1 MNETAAP
8 SGGRAISEAVVL
20 VVDDEYLGRVHLVD
34 ELSGYGFTVV
44 EAPSGDDALLVMRA
58 RRVDLV
64 VTDRRMPGRLDGDA
78 LARVVAESFP
88 AVPVLMMSAESPPPE
103 DTSATIVEFFPKPI
117 DVAAVL
123 RLIVDLLFPAGG
135 PGAAAGRGQDGCWH
149 RSG

>member
-1 MNETAAP
+1 MDETAAP
-8 SGGRAISEAVVL
+8 SGGRETSEAVVL

-34 ELSGYGFTVV
+34 ELTEFGFTVV

-78 LARVVAESFP
+78 LARVVSELFP
-88 AVPVLMMSAESPPPE
+88 AVPVLMMSAEWPAPA
-103 DTSATIVEFFPKPI
+103 DTASVVEFFPKPI
-117 DVAAVL
+117 DVAAVR
-123 RLIVDLLFPAGG
+123 RLIVDLLLPAGT
-135 PGAAAGRGQDGCWH
+135 PAAAAGMRQDGRRD

>member
-1 MNETAAP
+1 MDETAAP
-8 SGGRAISEAVVL
+8 SGGGAISEAVVL

-34 ELSGYGFTVV
+34 ELTEYGFTVV

-78 LARVVAESFP
+78 LARVVAELFP
-88 AVPVLMMSAESPPPE
+88 DVPVLMMSAERPAPA
-103 DTSATIVEFFPKPI
+103 DRATVVEFFAKPV
-117 DVAAVL
+117 DVAAVR

-135 PGAAAGRGQDGCWH
+135 PGAAAGRGQDGWWG